1 MYRDGKLT
9 SVESEEKCESCQL
22 LLGEQ
27 IETFFS
33 IFFSAGKVKVMSIA
47 KIILLSPQQRCQPLE
62 TLNREI
68 VFFSLPPPPSEKWT
82 QPPMG
87 MT

>member
-47 KIILLSPQQRCQPLE
+47 KII
-62 TLNREI
+62 
-68 VFFSLPPPPSEKWT
+68 F
-82 QPPMG
+82 
-87 MT
+87 

>member
-27 IETFFS
+27 SKHFSLFFS
-33 IFFSAGKVKVMSIA
+33 QQVK
-47 KIILLSPQQRCQPLE
+47 
-62 TLNREI
+62 
-68 VFFSLPPPPSEKWT
+68 
-82 QPPMG
+82 
-87 MT
+87 